1 MSTKDFSS
9 KQENQISKL
18 LGWSTVSASG
28 ARNFHP
34 GDIRSDRWLG
44 ECKTHMK
51 CSDKILFKF
60 SEYDKICKESTE
72 EFRFPALFVD
82 DGSQLIKHTWVMFDP
97 VCVPNKMYFDT
108 THSSD
113 LAAILN
119 CNKSTLSFN
128 HSKMIELYN
137 RECRIRDSINIQ
149 ASLIIHCKFNNK
161 EVGIVPL
168 EVFKDI
174 CDRMES

>member
-34 GDIRSDRWLG
+34 GDIRSNRWLG

-60 SEYDKICKESTE
+60 SEYSKICKESTE
-72 EFRFPALFVD
+72 EFRFPALEIFRFLRCFVSKFSRLQVFGNLPH
-82 DGSQLIKHTWVMFDP
+82 DGFSSVEKGTPRADAFVLKSPFRI
-97 VCVPNKMYFDT
+97 VCAVQCKKE
-108 THSSD
+108 
-113 LAAILN
+113 IL
-119 CNKSTLSFN
+119 
-128 HSKMIELYN
+128 
-137 RECRIRDSINIQ
+137 
-149 ASLIIHCKFNNK
+149 
-161 EVGIVPL
+161 VPL
-168 EVFKDI
+168 IVHI
-174 CDRMES
+174 CEGMA